1 MVIADAFS
9 RQVTAYKTGASY
21 LGNKYDDPRYDT
33 RTRAV
38 SQSDQK
44 AAHGQSREPSDRD
57 MRSFAEAAYTAP
69 KLVGDY
75 ALVPGL
81 SSSEVLVYV
90 DPATK
95 QAVVTVRGTA
105 NKSDAATDVAVAAG
119 QLHRTPRFKRTT
131 MQVDQAIA
139 QLGGYKVHLTG
150 HSLGGSLVNEYSKKH
165 TATRSVGFNTG
176 YSIPQ
181 VRSYG
186 RGTEDRSYTEYL
198 NRADIVSSGATQGRY
213 AKKYTQYYS
222 NGRYALGAHRARPTS
237 FRDGS

>member
-1 MVIADAFS
+1 MVVADAFS
-9 RQVTAYKTGASY
+9 RQVAAYKTGASY
-21 LGNKYDDPRYDT
+21 LGNAYDDPRYDS

-38 SQSDQK
+38 TQSNKK
-44 AAHGQSREPSDRD
+44 AARGEPSDRE
-57 MRSFAEAAYTAP
+57 MRDFAEAAYTAP
-69 KLVGDY
+69 KLIGDY

-90 DPATK
+90 DPASK

-131 MQVDQAIA
+131 MQVDAAVA

-165 TATRSVGFNTG
+165 TATRTVGFNTG

-222 NGRYALGAHRARPTS
+222 NGRYALGAHRARPVS
-237 FRDGS
+237 WRDAK

>member
-1 MVIADAFS
+1 MDAFG
-9 RQVTAYKTGASY
+9 RQVAAYKSGASY
-21 LGNKYDDPRYDT
+21 YGNIYDDPKYDT
-33 RTRAV
+33 RARAK
-38 SQSDQK
+38 SQPEK
-44 AAHGQSREPSDRD
+44 ASAREPSDRQ
-57 MRSFAEAAYTAP
+57 MRNFAEAAYTAP
-69 KLVGDY
+69 KLIGDY

-105 NKSDAATDVAVAAG
+105 TKDDIASDVAVAAG

-131 MQVDQAIA
+131 AQVDAA
-139 QLGGYKVHLTG
+139 VSQLGGYKVHLTG
-150 HSLGGSLVNEYSKKH
+150 HSLGASLVNEYSKVHK
-165 TATRSVGFNTG
+165 TQRTVGFNTG

-186 RGTEDRSYTEYL
+186 RGTQDRSYTEYL

-213 AKKYTQYYS
+213 GKKYTQYYS